1 VANSLAGYLRDA
13 GAKLMVTDIYEAAR
27 ARAAALPGVEVVD
40 PDAIYDVVADVFAPC
55 ALGGV
60 LNEETIARLQVPIVC
75 GAANNQLADE
85 EADADRLRSR
95 GIIYAP
101 DYIVNAGGVINVASE
116 YAGPY
121 DRAAAMAKAG
131 EIFDTTTLVIQR
143 SRDEGITTA
152 KAANDIAEQ
161 RIEAGRTK

>member
-1 VANSLAGYLRDA
+1 LH
-13 GAKLMVTDIYEAAR
+13 
-27 ARAAALPGVEVVD
+27 
-40 PDAIYDVVADVFAPC
+40 
-55 ALGGV
+55 
-60 LNEETIARLQVPIVC
+60 
-75 GAANNQLADE
+75 
-85 EADADRLRSR
+85 SR

-161 RIEAGRTK
+161 RIEAGRTE